1 MNFRYGFTNI
11 LKGMHIH
18 DIFRTGPDAKLFFNN
33 SYQYE
38 MCLWFHT
45 HESI

>member
-1 MNFRYGFTNI
+1 MIFRYGSADI

-18 DIFRTGPDAKLFFNN
+18 DIFQTGTDAKLFFND

-38 MCLWFHT
+38 MCPMVPY
-45 HESI
+45 S